1 MERWEAER
9 VRERGNGK
17 EWHYLNTPEDCE
29 YVHLLWEW
37 AVGVDGD
44 GAEDEDRK
52 VGKTPPRWGAKELWM
67 RTRIAEM
74 KRAFGALGEGRRD
87 VRTLEALGFDYER
100 WRVESAEEAGKMEE
114 GLVRKISRE
123 NAEGKINDA
132 AGGQAEGDL

>member
-1 MERWEAER
+1 
-9 VRERGNGK
+9 
-17 EWHYLNTPEDCE
+17 
-29 YVHLLWEW
+29 
-37 AVGVDGD
+37 
-44 GAEDEDRK
+44 
-52 VGKTPPRWGAKELWM
+52 
-67 RTRIAEM
+67 M